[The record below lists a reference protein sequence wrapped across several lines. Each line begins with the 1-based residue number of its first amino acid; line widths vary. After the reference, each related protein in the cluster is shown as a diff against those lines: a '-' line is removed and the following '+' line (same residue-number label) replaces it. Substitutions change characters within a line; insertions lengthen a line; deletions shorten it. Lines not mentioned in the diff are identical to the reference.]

1 MLLVIF
7 FGAGTRFLYLH
18 FSMTTDLILLYQEYL
33 KNNLESTIS
42 YVILHITCAKWNSI
56 GKGPQTLHMHMLK
69 I

>member
-7 FGAGTRFLYLH
+7 FDACTRFLYLH
-18 FSMTTDLILLYQEYL
+18 FSILYQEYL

-42 YVILHITCAKWNSI
+42 YVILHITCTKWNSV